1 MELRQILARLREIED
16 WSLTAEEWRAVGDVL
31 NRLESVLPE
40 GDDAETLHV
49 LALLEPLDREGARRA
64 QARLGAGRTPIPAQ
78 QREQRNHLVARL
90 TADLSGPE
98 DRSRE
103 GRNPQGETA

>member
-1 MELRQILARLREIED
+1 MKLLQVLARLEEIED

-31 NRLESVLPE
+31 ERLEPVLFE
-40 GDDAETLHV
+40 EDDAETLQV

-78 QREQRNHLVARL
+78 QREQRNHLIARL
-90 TADLSGPE
+90 TADLRGPQ

-103 GRNPQGETA
+103 GRNAPGETV